1 MSRISERH
9 AWLAGFVSASRLLWS
24 APDLASL
31 AHEFGFGRPPQW
43 PMVFGD
49 TGEMAM
55 DYDWLWV
62 ILAVGVLAPVG
73 VVPFALARDACCWWR
88 EHRRERR
95 EREMV
100 GGGYERDIVRE

>member
-1 MSRISERH
+1 M
-9 AWLAGFVSASRLLWS
+9 
-24 APDLASL
+24 
-31 AHEFGFGRPPQW
+31 FGFPIFLVLRLIPRALRMNTPLADRLDGPWLIGSMADGVR
-43 PMVFGD
+43 GY
-49 TGEMAM
+49 GEMAM

-95 EREMV
+95 EREMA
-100 GGGYERDIVRE
+100 GRQL